1 MRHKTESRKKPQMC
15 CEIKHNAGGKACHWQ
30 LACIYTLHCKADGW
44 KEWIKTRWREER
56 CEEELNGNG
65 NVSRWLTDR
74 MKRWLVPI
82 EASNASQ
89 FCFDKENA
97 WCLWVPSHL
106 QWRNSTMSI
115 QRAIIIAT
123 TFTFFIQAIVWHI
136 KSKIATF
143 NWLCGNCKLW
153 NGRFGIYLLC
163 LGFSQPLASL
173 SGSSLCL
180 LWTPHEFSL

>member
-97 WCLWVPSHL
+97 WCLWG
-106 QWRNSTMSI
+106 
-115 QRAIIIAT
+115 AISSSMEKFHHVYSACNNYSYNFYIFHSSYCMT
-123 TFTFFIQAIVWHI
+123 HI
-136 KSKIATF
+136 
-143 NWLCGNCKLW
+143 
-153 NGRFGIYLLC
+153 
-163 LGFSQPLASL
+163 
-173 SGSSLCL
+173 
-180 LWTPHEFSL
+180 